1 MFIDMRARM
10 ATMNIRMQKK
20 MHRKPI
26 IEEQRMWRIDV
37 IVSSAWEPAMST
49 SERARM
55 APV

>member
-26 IEEQRMWRIDV
+26 IEGQRMWRNDV
-37 IVSSAWEPAMST
+37 IVSSPWEPVMST

-55 APV
+55 VTV